1 MSPSKFSKRISNNAV
16 VKQKHRKPNVSKI
29 TNNNQVAKMSRKYLL
44 NSLAEIGILIPP
56 DIKTDVLRLLYETN
70 IIEDQQK
77 KKNKLPIASGMAK
90 PHHDRHAA
98 SVDDSSDDD
107 THRIDDI
114 NVNYNKMNPAAI
126 QDEEE
131 DHIMARQQKISN
143 EFAHQAA
150 LKNNIN
156 NNSGKPF
163 TLFSAP
169 TAEENLHIGTSGLS
183 VRGDSDLETVPKGLR
198 KAIIEGY
205 NVNLVRLLLPRDNK
219 KYSRNDDDDEDKNVY
234 LKQKDDP
241 CLDKNL
247 TISEFILAFTRYLNI
262 ICEVFPQR
270 RRELTAYLCDII
282 RLSSRFGHPF
292 FYHYHRL
299 FAQKT
304 ETLLQTRNILID
316 WSKRDHDI
324 YFNVFSGLRPIV
336 CDLCR
341 SPDHSTSFCK
351 KILNRDD
358 LIEKILS
365 ENQSHFTS
373 TTSSKVSF
381 LQALGSDDVKQD
393 SGPTFTGCSTNI
405 PLIATTP
412 INICRLEHELAGH
425 PDKKFTSFL
434 LSGLCEGFDTARRDP
449 KNVTCLV
456 AEELN
461 KGFLIG
467 RYNSPPFINYRIN
480 PIGLVESKYSKKKR
494 LIFDLSAPHNDKD
507 HPSINSLSYVTVDDA
522 IKSIQKF
529 GKGAWMNKADIQD
542 AFKLLPI
549 KPSLWPFYGL
559 KWNSH
564 YYFFLRL
571 PFGSRSSPK
580 LFDMLSAAIVWIAE
594 HNYGLKKMLHL
605 LDDFFVVD
613 SRNDGGERTSVMI
626 SLIFNRLKIPLS
638 VHKTVGPAQE
648 IEYLGIILDSNRMEA
663 RLPQAKVLRIMEM
676 IKSLLNRRKCKKCEL
691 LVILGHMSFASR
703 VVIPGRT
710 FVHYLFNL
718 TPYVRSLESHITI
731 DRQAQLELIMWYRH
745 LSEWN
750 GTFFVLDPNIF
761 SNTGL
766 AFSTDASTTV
776 GCGAVFGNE

>member
-1 MSPSKFSKRISNNAV
+1 MPQSNIIVQSKKKSKFSKRVSNNAV
-16 VKQKHRKPNVSKI
+16 VKQKHTKPNASKI
-29 TNNNQVAKMSRKYLL
+29 TNNNQVAKMSRKHLID
-44 NSLAEIGILIPP
+44 SLAEIGILIPTS
-56 DIKTDVLRLLYETN
+56 IKTDVLRLLYETN
-70 IIEDQQK
+70 IIDEQKK
-77 KKNKLPIASGMAK
+77 KKNKLTIASAMTK
-90 PHHDRHAA
+90 VHHNQDAA
-98 SVDDSSDDD
+98 SADDSSDDD
-107 THRIDDI
+107 THQIDDVNI
-114 NVNYNKMNPAAI
+114 NYNTMTPADT
-126 QDEEE
+126 QDDEG
-131 DHIMARQQKISN
+131 DHIIARQPKIST
-143 EFAHQAA
+143 ECSHQAA
-150 LKNNIN
+150 ITNNIN

-169 TAEENLHIGTSGLS
+169 TAEENLHSGRSGLS

-241 CLDKNL
+241 RLDKNL
-247 TISEFILAFTRYLNI
+247 TILEFILAFTRYLNI

-299 FAQKT
+299 FAQKA

-358 LIEKILS
+358 LIGKMLS
-365 ENQSHFTS
+365 ENHDYFPFS
-373 TTSSKVSF
+373 TSSKVSF
-381 LQALGSDDVKQD
+381 RQALGSDDIKQD
-393 SGPTFTGCSTNI
+393 SGPTCKFYNGAGFGKCVQPNCRFLHLCSRCRVTSCSTSI
-405 PLIATTP
+405 PPVATTP
-412 INICRLEHELAGH
+412 IDICRLEQELVGH
-425 PDKKFTSFL
+425 PDKEFTSFL
-434 LSGLCEGFDTARRDP
+434 LSGLREGFDTVTSCSTSIPLVATTPIDICRLEQELVGHPDKEFTSFLLSGLREGFDTGISNIPNKPLECPNLRSARCDP
-449 KNVTCLV
+449 KNVTRLV

-467 RYNSPPFINYRIN
+467 PYNSPPFINYRIN

-494 LIFDLSAPHNDKD
+494 LIVDLSAPHNDKD
-507 HPSINSLSYVTVDDA
+507 HPSINSLIDKDSYSLSYVTVDDA
-522 IKSIQKF
+522 IKSIQQL

-549 KPSLWPFYGL
+549 KPSLWPFYGI
-559 KWNSH
+559 KWNNY
-564 YYFFLRL
+564 YYFFVRL

-580 LFDMLSAAIVWIAE
+580 LFDMLSEAIVWIAE
-594 HNYGLKKMLHL
+594 HNYGIKNMLHL

-613 SRNDGGERTSVMI
+613 SPDDGGERTSAMI
-626 SLIFNRLKIPLS
+626 SFIFNRLKIPLS
-638 VHKTVGPAQE
+638 VNKTVGPVQE
-648 IEYLGIILDSNRMEA
+648 IEYLGIILDSNRIEA
-663 RLPQAKVLRIMEM
+663 SYL
-676 IKSLLNRRKCKKCEL
+676 KKK
-691 LVILGHMSFASR
+691 
-703 VVIPGRT
+703 
-710 FVHYLFNL
+710 Y
-718 TPYVRSLESHITI
+718 YVS
-731 DRQAQLELIMWYRH
+731 WK
-745 LSEWN
+745 
-750 GTFFVLDPNIF
+750 
-761 SNTGL
+761 
-766 AFSTDASTTV
+766 
-776 GCGAVFGNE
+776 

>member
-1 MSPSKFSKRISNNAV
+1 S
-16 VKQKHRKPNVSKI
+16 
-29 TNNNQVAKMSRKYLL
+29 
-44 NSLAEIGILIPP
+44 
-56 DIKTDVLRLLYETN
+56 
-70 IIEDQQK
+70 
-77 KKNKLPIASGMAK
+77 
-90 PHHDRHAA
+90 
-98 SVDDSSDDD
+98 
-107 THRIDDI
+107 
-114 NVNYNKMNPAAI
+114 
-126 QDEEE
+126 
-131 DHIMARQQKISN
+131 
-143 EFAHQAA
+143 
-150 LKNNIN
+150 
-156 NNSGKPF
+156 
-163 TLFSAP
+163 
-169 TAEENLHIGTSGLS
+169 
-183 VRGDSDLETVPKGLR
+183 
-198 KAIIEGY
+198 
-205 NVNLVRLLLPRDNK
+205 
-219 KYSRNDDDDEDKNVY
+219 
-234 LKQKDDP
+234 
-241 CLDKNL
+241 
-247 TISEFILAFTRYLNI
+247 
-262 ICEVFPQR
+262 EVFPSR
-270 RRELTAYLCDII
+270 RRELTAFLCDII

-299 FAQKT
+299 FAQKA
-304 ETLLQTRNILID
+304 ETLLQTRNILVD

-351 KILNRDD
+351 KLLNRDD

-381 LQALGSDDVKQD
+381 RQALGSDDVKQD
-393 SGPTFTGCSTNI
+393 SGPTCKFYNGAGFEKCVQPNCRFLHLCSRYRVTGCSTNI

-425 PDKKFTSFL
+425 PDKEFTSFL

-467 RYNSPPFINYRIN
+467 PYNSPPFINYRIN

-529 GKGAWMNKADIQD
+529 GKGVWMNKADIQD

-549 KPSLWPFYGL
+549 KPSLWPFYGI

-594 HNYGLKKMLHL
+594 HNYGLKNMLHL

-626 SLIFNRLKIPLS
+626 SLYFNRLKIPLS
-638 VHKTVGPAQE
+638 VHKTVGPTQE
-648 IEYLGIILDSNRMEA
+648 IEYLGIILDSNRMKA

-676 IKSLLNRRKCKKCEL
+676 IKSLLNRRKCKKREL

-703 VVIPGRT
+703 VVIPGRA

-731 DRQAQLELIMWYRH
+731 NRQAQLELIMWYRH

-750 GTFFVLDPNIF
+750 GTFFFLDPNIF

-776 GCGAVFGNE
+776 GCGAIFGNEWFAHRWSEQMLNLPENEKSTAFF